1 VVADPRLERRRF
13 CCCSHELLNFSIGL
27 FAEANEKTL
36 TRGDSSSSARA
47 RRPGVFA
54 TAT

>member
-13 CCCSHELLNFSIGL
+13 CCCSHEWLNFSIGL

-36 TRGDSSSSARA
+36 TRGYSGNTARA
-47 RRPGVFA
+47 RVA
-54 TAT
+54 